1 MLLSNLYRHIAFPGW
16 NSMLSF
22 LKTNMGTDPTRA
34 KHQTMKIYIKALCFL
49 NSEGYFSR
57 LTTQKYRLTAI
68 AAIVPRLLVPNA
80 KISNAWKRQ
89 TVSSKIH
96 LPWKRLATVKGIH
109 IVDIRIS
116 LTASAVTNMLGIVR
130 SLWLWYTAQKMRRF
144 PRMATTLVIAN
155 KTVSVLTRGSVRIA
169 SSWKSVLET
178 IILDQWIKKTGTAT
192 ALETL
197 KVQVSWE
204 TVELRRWE
212 SITG

>member
-16 NSMLSF
+16 NSTLLF

-34 KHQTMKIYIKALCFL
+34 KHQTMKIYIKDLCFL

-96 LPWKRLATVKGIH
+96 LPWKRLTTVKGIQ
-109 IVDIRIS
+109 IIGIRIS

-130 SLWLWYTAQKMRRF
+130 CLWLWYTAQKMRRF

-155 KTVSVLTRGSVRIA
+155 KTVSVLTRASVRIA

-178 IILDQWIKKTGTAT
+178 IILDQWIKKLG
-192 ALETL
+192 L
-197 KVQVSWE
+197 QPR
-204 TVELRRWE
+204 LRLWRCKFLGKLWNCV
-212 SITG
+212 GGRV